1 MIQTVPSAAPL
12 PFRLPQWPHVYLARP
27 ASPPVPAPSGEPE
40 PSIAAAEP
48 GRGGLCIPLR
58 QACKVVRQMT
68 NELLAFT
75 AERTQMRRDLRRQQC
90 HVRQIAMYVCHVAL
104 RIPQSDVAYAFGRD
118 RTTVRHACAMVED
131 RRDSAAYDEFV
142 AAVERLAV
150 SVFQPA
156 EGVFHD

>member
-1 MIQTVPSAAPL
+1 MVPHASSVAPL

-27 ASPPVPAPSGEPE
+27 APPPVPAVLNEPAR
-40 PSIAAAEP
+40 SLAAGEP
-48 GRGGLCIPLR
+48 GRDELCIPLR

-68 NELLAFT
+68 NELLTFT

-131 RRDSAAYDEFV
+131 RRDNAAYDEFV

-156 EGVFHD
+156 EGIFHD